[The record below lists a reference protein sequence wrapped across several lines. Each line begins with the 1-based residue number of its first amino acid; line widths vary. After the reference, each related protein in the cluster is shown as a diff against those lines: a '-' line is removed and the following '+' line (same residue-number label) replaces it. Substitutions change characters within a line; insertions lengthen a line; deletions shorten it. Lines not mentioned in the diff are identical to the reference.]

1 MTTNPKPTIR
11 EKLKAMARA
20 TTLARKR
27 AQHFNH
33 DGTPDS
39 FSTLIRDRLAALDMT
54 PASFADKT
62 DAVTVA
68 SSVAKKEHRGQTSR
82 SLVTRVL
89 LGQRALP
96 IGRAISWARALKLT
110 DPQRRQEFL
119 VIALI
124 AGGLRDV
131 RRNLSTKNRS
141 RSLLIKHLSAALDA
155 HVAAFSW
162 GTEG

>member
-1 MTTNPKPTIR
+1 MTPTMR
-11 EKLKAMARA
+11 ERLKKNDTAL
-20 TTLARKR
+20 TLARRR
-27 AQHFNH
+27 AKHFNN
-33 DGTPDS
+33 DGESDK
-39 FSTLIRDRLAALDMT
+39 FSWMVMLRIADLNLTK
-54 PASFADKT
+54 ASFADKT
-62 DAVTVA
+62 EAVTVA
-68 SSVAKKEHRGQTSR
+68 SSIAKKQPSEKTSR

-96 IGRAISWARALKLT
+96 IGRAISWARALNLT

-119 VIALI
+119 VIAII